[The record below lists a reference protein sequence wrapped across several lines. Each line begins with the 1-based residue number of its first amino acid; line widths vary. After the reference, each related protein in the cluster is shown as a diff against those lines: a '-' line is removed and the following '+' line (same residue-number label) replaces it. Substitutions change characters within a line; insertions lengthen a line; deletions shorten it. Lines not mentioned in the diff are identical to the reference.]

1 MENHWKILYT
11 RNKSI
16 QYMISKV
23 NWGKDDKLFEKNLLL
38 NKGKNVELYKK
49 AERMVTVSLKVSLG
63 VNWIGLLNSE
73 AFSYF

>member
-1 MENHWKILYT
+1 
-11 RNKSI
+11 
-16 QYMISKV
+16 MINYLK
-23 NWGKDDKLFEKNLLL
+23 KNLLL

-49 AERMVTVSLKVSLG
+49 AERMVIVSLKVSLG

>member
-1 MENHWKILYT
+1 
-11 RNKSI
+11 
-16 QYMISKV
+16 MISKV